1 MIYFIF
7 QLLLG
12 VLLMNLAFLLDVNE
26 AFTLEV
32 RERRTLASF
41 SCGGGGGNG
50 ESVCVCVCVLMKTL
64 APCYYISLMLCIFH
78 TLYSLQSS
86 LIISFISLKSILFNI
101 DTHLN
106 GKQRTQTWNTFWFS

>member
-1 MIYFIF
+1 MIDFIF

-50 ESVCVCVCVLMKTL
+50 ECVCVCVCAYENFST
-64 APCYYISLMLCIFH
+64 MLLYLTDALYFS
-78 TLYSLQSS
+78 YSL
-86 LIISFISLKSILFNI
+86 FITKFPHHFLYFFEIYFI
-101 DTHLN
+101 
-106 GKQRTQTWNTFWFS
+106 